1 MKLRYTK
8 QALIQIYEIL
18 EHIQNVSPKG
28 SMSIKRRLL
37 SAINLIVEFPNIGQ
51 LTSRKNIRRI
61 VVSPYPYIVFYSVS
75 ESKIIIHGASHTAR
89 KQ

>member
-8 QALIQIYEIL
+8 QALIQIDNIL
-18 EHIQNVSPKG
+18 EYINMTSPKG
-28 SMSIKRRLL
+28 SVSVKKRLL
-37 SAINLIVEFPNIGQ
+37 NVINLIAEFPNIGQ

-61 VVSPYPYIVFYSVS
+61 VVSPYPYMVFYSIS
-75 ESKIIIHGASHTAR
+75 ESEVIIHGASHTAR